1 MIAVD
6 FYDTGDLFRVVRT
19 LNGLPDSLMAKK

>member
-6 FYDTGDLFRVVRT
+6 FYDIGDLFRVART
-19 LNGLPDSLMAKK
+19 LNGLPDSLMATK